1 MRFIKKI
8 TINEKPIRRFLYM
21 VLGLVFVT
29 KFIILYFVCGLVDI
43 LRNEEKQLQMFKQYF
58 LGHGTFTWLMA
69 PFNLFVDFLCLPNW
83 NKGIFNLD
91 DLPSGHQKEISR
103 TIDIMKERKLVSQL
117 EGKLNDS
124 EREMI
129 FFKWYGKNIKTS
141 IDIPEFHEPFK
152 YVRTIGVSVFNK
164 KKSTNKHFGPFRLTY
179 RVLVNL
185 NEINSDEVYIQVG
198 SKKNYWHQNKMF
210 IFDDTLQHQ
219 SINESDERRY
229 CAFIDILR
237 PSPFSL
243 LLKLINGALG
253 SILNGANHL
262 FYNRWH
268 FIQ

>member
-8 TINEKPIRRFLYM
+8 MIKAKPIRRLLYM
-21 VLGLVFVT
+21 VLGLVFAT
-29 KFIILYFVCGLVDI
+29 KLIIFYFVCGLVDI
-43 LRNEEKQLQMFKQYF
+43 LRNEEKQLQIFKQYF

-69 PFNLFVDFLCLPNW
+69 PFNLFIDFLCLPNW

-91 DLPSGHQKEISR
+91 DLPGGHQKEIRR
-103 TIDIMKERKLVSQL
+103 TIDIMKDRRLVSQL

-124 EREMI
+124 DREMI

-141 IDIPEFHEPFK
+141 IDIPEFHESFK
-152 YVRTIGVSVFNK
+152 YIRTIGISIFNK

-219 SINESDERRY
+219 SINESNERRY

-262 FYNRWH
+262 FYNRWR

>member
-1 MRFIKKI
+1 MHFLKKI
-8 TINEKPIRRFLYM
+8 TTKTKLIRRILYM
-21 VLGLVFVT
+21 GLGLIFAT
-29 KFIILYFVCGLVDI
+29 KLIMFYFICGLIDI
-43 LRNEEKQLQMFKQYF
+43 LRNEEKQRQMFKQYF

-69 PFNLFVDFLCLPNW
+69 PFNLLIDLLCLPYW
-83 NKGIFNLD
+83 NKGIFRLD
-91 DLPSGHQKEISR
+91 DLPDGHQKEIRR
-103 TIDIMKERKLVSQL
+103 TIDIMKDRQLVNQL
-117 EGKLNDS
+117 EKKLNDS
-124 EREMI
+124 DREMI

-141 IDIPEFHEPFK
+141 IDIPEFHESFK
-152 YVRTIGVSVFNK
+152 YIRTIGVSIFNR

-179 RVLVNL
+179 RVLFNL
-185 NEINSDEVYIQVG
+185 NDINSDEVYIQVG

-229 CAFIDILR
+229 CAFVDILR

-243 LLKLINGALG
+243 ILKLLNGSLG

-262 FYNRWH
+262 FYNRWR

>member
-8 TINEKPIRRFLYM
+8 TINKKPIRRFLYI